1 MSKDALIEAVEQQH
15 IKQTIPTYRV
25 GDSLKVSVR
34 IVDVGGKE
42 RVQQFTGTLI
52 AQKGAGSAETIT
64 LHRFAYGSGMERVF
78 FIHSP
83 LVISIEV
90 VRTGKVRRSKLY
102 YLRGTSGKATKVKER
117 YVSGKGKKKG
127 PAISVEEIVEESE
140 VIPVE

>member
-1 MSKDALIEAVEQQH
+1 MSKDALIAAVEQQH
-15 IKQTIPTYRV
+15 LKTTIPEFRV

-34 IVDVGGKE
+34 VVDVGGKE
-42 RVQQFTGTLI
+42 RIQQFTGTLV
-52 AQKGAGSAETIT
+52 AHKGAGSAETIT

-83 LVISIEV
+83 LVVSMEV

-117 YVSGKGKKKG
+117 YVAGKKTKG
-127 PAISVEEIVEESE
+127 PAIHIEEEPVEETETAPAE
-140 VIPVE
+140 